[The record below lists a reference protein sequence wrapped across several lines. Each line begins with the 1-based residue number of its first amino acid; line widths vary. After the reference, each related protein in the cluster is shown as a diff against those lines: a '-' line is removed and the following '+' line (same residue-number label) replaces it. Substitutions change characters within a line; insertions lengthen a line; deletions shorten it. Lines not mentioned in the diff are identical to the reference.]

1 MKYKSY
7 RKISLFILLTI
18 IFGAFV
24 CIYFNFAFLAFL
36 VFGSGMVVNSFLK
49 AQVTNYPD
57 DERIQDVSEKAA
69 KTAFV
74 ISLPIM
80 GLTSTM
86 LLIAGNGPFY
96 FLRSLGIVL
105 GYATLVMLGVY
116 LLSYYYFNK
125 RSGG

>member
-1 MKYKSY
+1 MKYKVY
-7 RKISLFILLTI
+7 RKINLSILLI
-18 IFGAFV
+18 MLIGMGISIYLNSVLLALLIFG
-24 CIYFNFAFLAFL
+24 
-36 VFGSGMVVNSFLK
+36 GGMVINSFLK
-49 AQVTNYPD
+49 AQVANYPD
-57 DERIQDVSEKAA
+57 DERLQSVSEKAA
-69 KTAFV
+69 RTAFV